1 MSAAPRKK
9 RRTLGINPAIREN
22 RRRELIEAAIHVIAR
37 HGRAGCTVGR
47 VAREAQ
53 LSQGLMNFHFRSMD
67 LLLAATFDHLAEE
80 FDRVW
85 RARVAKAGPAPWE
98 RLEAMIEA
106 YFTAEVFSAEKLAV
120 WFSFW
125 VDADLRDQFRS
136 ASVKVERRYHREI
149 EPEIVRLL
157 EAAQTGDTAKEAAR
171 FTGML
176 TAMVDGYWLQ
186 ALLYPKTFR
195 AKAAVTACLDFLR
208 LAVERTAA

>member
-1 MSAAPRKK
+1 MARDGAVYACQSCGAVHTKWAGQCTACGTWNSLVEEITSRPPGALAPTKGSKQRGLSFE
-9 RRTLGINPAIREN
+9 TLETQDPAPPR
-22 RRRELIEAAIHVIAR
+22 IAT
-37 HGRAGCTVGR
+37 GV
-47 VAREAQ
+47 
-53 LSQGLMNFHFRSMD
+53 
-67 LLLAATFDHLAEE
+67 EE

>member
-1 MSAAPRKK
+1 MSTAPRKK

-53 LSQGLMNFHFRSMD
+53 LSQGLMNFHFKSMD
-67 LLLAATFDHLAEE
+67 LLLAAAFDHLAEE
-80 FDRVW
+80 FDRIW
-85 RARVAKAGPAPWE
+85 RAYVENAGTAPWE
-98 RLEAMIEA
+98 RLGAMIEA
-106 YFTAEVFSAEKLAV
+106 YFAPEVFSSEKLAV

-125 VDADLRDQFRS
+125 VDADLRDEFRT

-149 EPEIVRLL
+149 EPEIVHLL
-157 EAAQTGDTAKEAAR
+157 EGAHVPEAEKEAAR
-171 FTGML
+171 ITGML

-186 ALLYPKTFR
+186 ALLYPKVFR
-195 AKAAVTACLDFLR
+195 PKVAITACLDFLR
-208 LAVERTAA
+208 LAVERA